1 MALAPEH
8 RWQGDRDS
16 MVTRNPV
23 EVVIC
28 PDYRP
33 ANPYQRLLE
42 AALHPRY
49 VASYGGPALA
59 RTRLRQR
66 DGEDH
71 VLLHVHWE
79 DHVYRDA
86 VDAADGAAR
95 VDAFI
100 EEIEGFVGDGGGLVW
115 TVHNLEPHVARNP
128 AAQKR
133 LVEALQRH
141 AHRVSVHGVAALSAL
156 AARGVPE
163 DRLVL
168 VPHGHFIGAHGPP
181 VDRSRARAAL
191 GLDPV
196 ARIALLVG
204 RVDAYKGLA
213 RLVAAFGEVGAP
225 GLQLAVVGKAIVAV
239 DDILAGL
246 PPARR
251 SRVDFRPG
259 FLPDEQ
265 LALWLGACD
274 AVLLPYEDITTS
286 GTLLLALSYARP
298 VVVADH
304 GAILEIAAE
313 GREALLFRA
322 GDTPALAEALERLAL
337 LDGAQLAAMSERA
350 LARARMYPWRSSGTM
365 MSDVYAGVL
374 LDLPA
379 RRRPTR
385 IL

>member
-1 MALAPEH
+1 
-8 RWQGDRDS
+8 
-16 MVTRNPV
+16 MVTKNQV
-23 EVVIC
+23 EVVMC

-33 ANPYQRLLE
+33 ANPSQRLLE

-95 VDAFI
+95 VDAFL

-115 TVHNLEPHVARNP
+115 TVHNLEPHVARDP
-128 AAQKR
+128 TAQKR

-141 AHRVSVHGVAALSAL
+141 ARRVTGHGVAALAAL

-168 VPHGHFIGAHGPP
+168 VPHGNFIGAHGPP
-181 VDRSRARAAL
+181 VDRSRARTAL
-191 GLDPV
+191 GLDPA
-196 ARIALLVG
+196 ARIGLLVG
-204 RVDAYKGLA
+204 RVDSYKGLA
-213 RLVAAFGEVGAP
+213 RLAAAFGAVGAP
-225 GLQLAVVGKAIVAV
+225 GLQLAIVGKAIVAV
-239 DDILAGL
+239 DDILASL
-246 PPARR
+246 PPVQR
-251 SRVDFRPG
+251 SRVDFRQG
-259 FLPDEQ
+259 FLTDEQ

-274 AVLLPYEDITTS
+274 AVLLPYERITTS
-286 GTLLLALSYARP
+286 GGLLLALSYGRP
-298 VVVADH
+298 VVAADH
-304 GAILEIAAE
+304 DAILEIAAE

-322 GDTPALAEALERLAL
+322 GDTPALAEALERLAS
-337 LDGAQLAAMSERA
+337 LDSTQLAAMSERA
-350 LARARMYPWRSSGTM
+350 LERARMYPWRSSGTM

-374 LDLPA
+374 FDLPA